1 MNESAMHVCGC
12 RFYKSCYVRSQEQWV
27 LLYAPR
33 SEVIRVPTRQ
43 FKWDSGREWAECCF
57 NYFSKIL
64 GLGFES
70 EAIPAVNNTE
80 WEVQFGNTAIHFYLR
95 SGESVL
101 KQFSFLETHLPMA
114 GKK

>member
-1 MNESAMHVCGC
+1 MMLFH
-12 RFYKSCYVRSQEQWV
+12 FFF
-27 LLYAPR
+27 APK
-33 SEVIRVPTRQ
+33 T
-43 FKWDSGREWAECCF
+43 
-57 NYFSKIL
+57 L

-80 WEVQFGNTAIHFYLR
+80 WEVQFGNTVIHFYLR

-101 KQFSFLETHLPMA
+101 KQFSFLETHVPMA

>member
-1 MNESAMHVCGC
+1 M
-12 RFYKSCYVRSQEQWV
+12 

>member
-1 MNESAMHVCGC
+1 M
-12 RFYKSCYVRSQEQWV
+12 
-27 LLYAPR
+27 
-33 SEVIRVPTRQ
+33 
-43 FKWDSGREWAECCF
+43 
-57 NYFSKIL
+57 L

-70 EAIPAVNNTE
+70 EVIPAVNNTE
-80 WEVQFGNTAIHFYLR
+80 WEVQFGNTTIHFYLR